1 MPGETASPV
10 VTQTL
15 SGCCR
20 FVTFRGH
27 TDTTS
32 PEERTGKAYRGG
44 SVSERFYVEGGK
56 QLQGEIEVSGA
67 KNAALK
73 LIAAALLA
81 PGKTVLHHVPRI
93 KDVRT
98 MLALLDEL
106 GVGTRFTGSTLEID
120 ASTVES
126 YTAPYELVRQMR
138 ASLVVLGP
146 LVARFGEAEV
156 SAPGGCNLG
165 LRKFNFH
172 VDGLRALGADVELDH
187 GFIKA
192 SAPDGLHAAE
202 VNFEYPSVG
211 ATENVMMAA
220 VLADGVTIIENGARE
235 PEISALAG
243 FLNSMGAR
251 VMGAGTGRIVIE
263 GVDELRPT
271 EWTVMPDRIEAGT
284 LLMATAATGGDVTIT
299 NALPE
304 HLKMEL
310 VKLREMGVEVSATQG
325 SPGIRVRVDPPASL
339 SGVDVATLPFPGFA
353 TDLQAQMMVLLTQ
366 ATGAGIITENVYENR
381 LQVAEE
387 LNRLDAGIDLFGGH
401 RALIRGPR
409 RLSGTIVQAPDLRG
423 GAALVMAGLV
433 SEGTTVVDGAT
444 HILRGYEDFEDKLT
458 ALGATVAFETEA
470 RIAR

>member
-1 MPGETASPV
+1 
-10 VTQTL
+10 
-15 SGCCR
+15 
-20 FVTFRGH
+20 
-27 TDTTS
+27 
-32 PEERTGKAYRGG
+32 
-44 SVSERFYVEGGK
+44 VSERFYVEGGK
-56 QLQGEIEVSGA
+56 RLQGEVEVSGA

-73 LIAAALLA
+73 FVAAALLA

-93 KDVRT
+93 KDIHT

-106 GVGTRFTGSTLEID
+106 GVGTSFSGNTLEID
-120 ASTVES
+120 ASTVDC

-146 LVARFGEAEV
+146 LVARFGQAEV

-192 SAPDGLHAAE
+192 SAPGGLRAAE
-202 VNFEYPSVG
+202 VNFDYPSVG
-211 ATENVMMAA
+211 ATENVMMAS
-220 VLADGVTIIENGARE
+220 VLADGITIIENGARE
-235 PEISALAG
+235 PEISALAD
-243 FLNSMGAR
+243 FLNSMGAK

-263 GVDELRPT
+263 GVRQLHPT

-284 LLMATAATGGDVTIT
+284 FLMATAAAGGDVTVT

-310 VKLREMGVEVSATQG
+310 DKLREMGVDVSVTPG
-325 SPGIRVRVDPPASL
+325 SPGIRVRVDDPTSL

-366 ATGAGIITENVYENR
+366 ASGAGIITENVYENR

-387 LNRLDAGIDLFGGH
+387 LNRLDAAIDLFGGH
-401 RALIRGPR
+401 RALVRGPR
-409 RLSGTIVQAPDLRG
+409 RLSSSIVQSPDLRG

-433 SEGTTVVDGAT
+433 ADGTTVVDGAQ
-444 HILRGYEDFEDKLT
+444 HILRGYEDFEDKLSG
-458 ALGATVAFETEA
+458 LGATVAFEAGAPVT
-470 RIAR
+470 R

>member
-1 MPGETASPV
+1 M
-10 VTQTL
+10 
-15 SGCCR
+15 
-20 FVTFRGH
+20 
-27 TDTTS
+27 
-32 PEERTGKAYRGG
+32 
-44 SVSERFYVEGGK
+44 SERFYVEGGK
-56 QLQGEIEVSGA
+56 RLEGEVEVSGA

-73 LIAAALLA
+73 FVAAALLA
-81 PGKTVLHHVPRI
+81 PGKTTLHHVPRI
-93 KDVRT
+93 KDIYT

-106 GVGTRFTGSTLEID
+106 GVETNFSGTTLEID
-120 ASTVES
+120 ASTVHS

-172 VDGLRALGADVELDH
+172 VEGLRALGADVELDH

-192 SAPDGLHAAE
+192 SAPNGLRSAE
-202 VNFEYPSVG
+202 VTFEYPSVG
-211 ATENVMMAA
+211 ATENVMMAS
-220 VLADGVTIIENGARE
+220 VLAEGITIIENGARE

-243 FLNSMGAR
+243 FLNSMGAN

-263 GVDELRPT
+263 GVKELHPT
-271 EWTVMPDRIEAGT
+271 RWTVMPDRIEAGT
-284 LLMATAATGGDVTIT
+284 FLMATAATGGDVTVT

-310 VKLREMGVEVSATQG
+310 DKLRDMGVEVTATPG
-325 SPGIRVRVDPPASL
+325 SPGIRVRVDDPTML

-353 TDLQAQMMVLLTQ
+353 TDLQAQMIVLLTR
-366 ATGAGIITENVYENR
+366 ASGASIITENVYENR

-387 LNRLDAGIDLFGGH
+387 LNRLDAAIDLFGGH

-409 RLSGTIVQAPDLRG
+409 QLSGTIVQAPDLRG
-423 GAALVMAGLV
+423 GAALVMAGLIA
-433 SEGTTVVDGAT
+433 EGTTLVDGAK
-444 HILRGYEDFEDKLT
+444 HILRGYEDFEDKLSN
-458 ALGATVAFETEA
+458 LGATVAFEA
-470 RIAR
+470 QAPVRR

>member
-1 MPGETASPV
+1 M
-10 VTQTL
+10 
-15 SGCCR
+15 
-20 FVTFRGH
+20 
-27 TDTTS
+27 
-32 PEERTGKAYRGG
+32 
-44 SVSERFYVEGGK
+44 SERFYVEGGK
-56 QLQGEIEVSGA
+56 RLRGEIEVSGA

-73 LIAAALLA
+73 FVAAALLA
-81 PGKTVLHHVPRI
+81 PGKTVLHDVPRI
-93 KDVRT
+93 KDIDT

-106 GVGTRFTGSTLEID
+106 GVGTSFSGSTLEID
-120 ASTVES
+120 ASTVDS

-172 VDGLRALGADVELDH
+172 VDGLRSLGADIELDH

-192 SAPDGLHAAE
+192 SAPKGLRSAE

-220 VLADGVTIIENGARE
+220 VLADGITIIENGARE

-263 GVDELRPT
+263 GVDELNPT

-284 LLMATAATGGDVTIT
+284 YLMATAATGGDVTVT

-310 VKLREMGVEVSATQG
+310 EKLREMGVQVSATPG
-325 SPGIRVRVDPPASL
+325 TPGIRVRVEDPASL

-366 ATGAGIITENVYENR
+366 ASGAGIITENVYENR

-387 LNRLDAGIDLFGGH
+387 LNRLDAAIDLFGGH
-401 RALIRGPR
+401 RALVRGPR
-409 RLSGTIVQAPDLRG
+409 RLSGTIVQSPDLRG

-433 SEGTTVVDGAT
+433 SEGTTVVDGAN
-444 HILRGYEDFEDKLT
+444 HILRGYENFEEKLSS
-458 ALGATVAFETEA
+458 LGATVAFEA
-470 RIAR
+470 GLQVSSFRHQG

>member
-1 MPGETASPV
+1 
-10 VTQTL
+10 
-15 SGCCR
+15 
-20 FVTFRGH
+20 
-27 TDTTS
+27 
-32 PEERTGKAYRGG
+32 
-44 SVSERFYVEGGK
+44 VSERFYVEGGK
-56 QLQGEIEVSGA
+56 HLQGQVEVSGA

-73 LIAAALLA
+73 FVAASLLA
-81 PGKTVLHHVPRI
+81 PGRTVLHHVPRI
-93 KDVRT
+93 KDMHT

-106 GVGTRFTGSTLEID
+106 GARMNFSGSTLEID
-120 ASTVES
+120 ATTVDS

-146 LVARFGEAEV
+146 LAARFGEAEV

-172 VDGLRALGADVELDH
+172 VEGLRALGADVELDH

-192 SAPDGLHAAE
+192 SAPDGLRAAE

-220 VLADGVTIIENGARE
+220 VLADGITIIENGARE
-235 PEISALAG
+235 PEISALAN

-263 GVDELRPT
+263 GVKELHPT

-284 LLMATAATGGDVTIT
+284 FLMATAATGGDVTVL

-310 VKLREMGVEVSATQG
+310 EKLREMGVDVSAAPG
-325 SPGIRVRVDPPASL
+325 SPGIRVRVDDPASL
-339 SGVDVATLPFPGFA
+339 HGVDVATLPFPGFA
-353 TDLQAQMMVLLTQ
+353 TDLQAQVMVLLTQ
-366 ATGAGIITENVYENR
+366 ASGASIITENVYENR

-433 SEGTTVVDGAT
+433 SEGTTVVDGAA
-444 HILRGYEDFEDKLT
+444 HILRGYEHFEDKLT
-458 ALGATVAFETEA
+458 ALGATVAFQAEA
-470 RIAR
+470 RVTS